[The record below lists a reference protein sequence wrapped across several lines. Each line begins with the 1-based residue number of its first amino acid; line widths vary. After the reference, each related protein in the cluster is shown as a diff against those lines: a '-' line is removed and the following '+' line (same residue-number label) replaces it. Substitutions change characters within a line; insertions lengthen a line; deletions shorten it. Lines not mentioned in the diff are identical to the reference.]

1 MQDDF
6 KVTQSP
12 SEETPNVPQASE
24 PMPINDVVPPQPTSF
39 SPNPTPAPQ
48 PAMPADVTPA
58 APVSEVTPPMPTDAP
73 KPPMSDEL
81 AKLLASDPGPVPPAT
96 SMNFTPGQPGTSS
109 FGGGPVMGGPTGTMA
124 PAPVSAP
131 KNKWILPGALVAA
144 LIVILAA
151 AYYFALYLPNTPS
164 HVYSSSIANSGLA
177 LDKLVQYSQKQE
189 HASYSTTA
197 FTGTVNE
204 KSPSDSF
211 DATLN
216 GSFDKNANANVQF
229 NADVMGEK
237 INANILS
244 IKAAGNTAPDVYVQV
259 TGVKSI
265 LDGLG
270 LNSLDK
276 VDGQWISIDHTLV
289 ETYLNNLATKGS
301 SNTGTAPTYAEV
313 EDAISK
319 VQTVNKQY
327 LFSTSTSTAVFTNPK
342 YDGRQTSGGR
352 TLDHYTVGY
361 DKAHLNAYLTA
372 VGQAL
377 NSSQLNSWYKNL
389 SSKNLSDGIN
399 VASLQSK
406 LNSAPSNYT
415 FDMWADTKTKLI
427 AKIGFTDPSNKSSVF
442 SIQQNYTGGDTY
454 PFVLGFTG
462 KDSSGEPE
470 AASIGVSVNTDT
482 NKMTF
487 NMTDNVTGTDGITNV
502 TANVSATPSNTPVRV
517 TAPKNAESIDT
528 LLLQLGLGNN
538 ANTTSSLISE
548 STVHALQAKK

>member
-6 KVTQSP
+6 KVTPSP
-12 SEETPNVPQASE
+12 SEEISSVPQASE
-24 PMPINDVVPPQPTSF
+24 PAPLQDVVPQQPQPTSF
-39 SPNPTPAPQ
+39 SPNLAPQTPMSADVSPVASDVPPTPA
-48 PAMPADVTPA
+48 A
-58 APVSEVTPPMPTDAP
+58 SP
-73 KPPMSDEL
+73 KSPMSDEL
-81 AKLLASDPGPVPPAT
+81 ARLLASDPGPVPPAT
-96 SMNFTPGQPGTSS
+96 SMNFTPGQVGPPS
-109 FGGGPVMGGPTGTMA
+109 FGGGSVMGGPTGTMA
-124 PAPVSAP
+124 SAPASAP
-131 KNKWILPGALVAA
+131 KNKWVLPGALIAA
-144 LIVILAA
+144 LIVILAG
-151 AYYFALYLPNTPS
+151 AYFFALYLPNTPS
-164 HVYSSSIANSGLA
+164 HVYSSSISNSGLA

-197 FTGTVNE
+197 FTGTVQE

-216 GSFDKNANANVQF
+216 GSVDKNANANMQF
-229 NADVMGEK
+229 NADLMGEK
-237 INANILS
+237 VSANILS

-259 TGVKSI
+259 NGIKSM
-265 LDGLG
+265 LDSLG

-301 SNTGTAPTYAEV
+301 SSTGTAPTYAEV
-313 EDAISK
+313 EDAIAK

-327 LFSTSTSTAVFTNPK
+327 LFSTNASTAVFSNAK
-342 YDGRQTSGGR
+342 FDGKQASGGR

-361 DKAHLNAYLTA
+361 NKAHLNAYLTA

-389 SSKNLSDGIN
+389 DGKNLSDGIN
-399 VASLQSK
+399 IASWQQK
-406 LNSAPSNYT
+406 VNSAPSNYT

-427 AKIGFTDPSNKSSVF
+427 AKISFTDPSNKSSVF
-442 SIQQNYTGGDTY
+442 SVEQNYTGGDTY
-454 PFVLGFTG
+454 PFVFGFTG

-470 AASIGVSVNTDT
+470 AASVGISVNTDT

-487 NMTDNVTGTDGITNV
+487 SLTDNVTAPNGMTNV
-502 TANVSATPSNTPVRV
+502 TANISATPSNTPVNV
-517 TAPKNAESIDT
+517 TAPKNAESIDN
-528 LLLQLGLGNN
+528 LLLQLGLGNSSSN
-538 ANTTSSLISE
+538 TSSLISE